1 MPRTSVKI
9 SQACAFRA
17 AASATAVVSDPPRP
31 SVVTSISVPIP
42 WKPATTTTRPSA
54 SSRSIRAGVRPT
66 IRALACRRS
75 VWMPAWKPSSD
86 TAGTPS
92 SFSAIDMRGAE
103 TPSPVES
110 SWSSSRAAGSFATR
124 EARLSSRSVESP
136 IALTTTT
143 TSYPAPWLA
152 ATRRAARLIRP
163 GVPRELPPNFW
174 TRIGL
179 ATVSGS
185 ADNKGLPGQ
194 PFRQEDR
201 ALAGAELGVVREHHV
216 FHAVERRLVADPAD
230 RDRHAV
236 ARISVAAGR
245 GAGKGGGAAAP
256 PGGGGGGGPQAPR
269 AQSPP
274 RGGGR
279 RRGRP
284 ARRAGGHRL

>member
-42 WKPATTTTRPSA
+42 WKPATTTT
-54 SSRSIRAGVRPT
+54 
-66 IRALACRRS
+66 
-75 VWMPAWKPSSD
+75 
-86 TAGTPS
+86 
-92 SFSAIDMRGAE
+92 
-103 TPSPVES
+103 
-110 SWSSSRAAGSFATR
+110 
-124 EARLSSRSVESP
+124 
-136 IALTTTT
+136 
-143 TSYPAPWLA
+143 SYPAPWLA

-179 ATVSGS
+179 VTVSGS

-236 ARISVAAGR
+236 ARISVAAGLGPERVGIDAQQLVGR
-245 GAGKGGGAAAP
+245 GGEAP
-256 PGGGGGGGPQAPR
+256 ESVDAE
-269 AQSPP
+269 SLH

-279 RRGRP
+279 CRVGRALGADEHGFQVP
-284 ARRAGGHRL
+284 VRDIDAGTGAGHRQWG